1 MVLMDIYLATEHAYH
16 FIPQF
21 NVEVARDRVEQK
33 KVNLIAG
40 TLGSLFS
47 RAKPEDLQLAAVEN
61 RVEPFWLLEASSR
74 TVYDRARTYTIPAGG
89 SEVRSVTVMGTDFP
103 VVPQP
108 KGDNA
113 FTFTGVEHCVQEL
126 KSRQTFDGIT
136 GTKVDL
142 LKYAGAAKTEIAD
155 LTTFAPEGVLVVP
168 PQVKAN
174 AVVRQVT
181 ADVVQPVQ
189 NVQTIHE
196 ERVDIE
202 TVDLNFR
209 PIYAFEYEWAAKNK
223 RVVIEF
229 DPLTGEIR
237 SGGKRWSDQIK
248 SMVTRDLI
256 FDITADAFGTLV
268 PGGSI
273 AVKLVKAVVDRK
285 K

>member
-1 MVLMDIYLATEHAYH
+1 MDIYLATEHAYH

-47 RAKPEDLQLAAVEN
+47 RAKPEDLQLATVEN

-74 TVYDRARTYTIPAGG
+74 TVYDRARTYTIPSGG
-89 SEVRSVTVMGTDFP
+89 AEVRSVTVMGTDFP

-113 FTFTGVEHCVQEL
+113 FTLTGVEHCVQEL

-136 GTKVDL
+136 GAKTDL
-142 LKYAGAAKTEIAD
+142 LKYAGSAKTEIAD

-196 ERVDIE
+196 ERVDVE
-202 TVDLNFR
+202 TIDLNFR

-229 DPLTGEIR
+229 DPLTGEMHT
-237 SGGKRWSDQIK
+237 GGKRWSDQIK

-256 FDITADAFGTLV
+256 FDITADAFGTVV

>member
-1 MVLMDIYLATEHAYH
+1 MDIYLATEHAYH

-47 RAKPEDLQLAAVEN
+47 RAKPEDLQLATVEN
-61 RVEPFWLLEASSR
+61 RVEPFWLVEASSR

-89 SEVRSVTVMGTDFP
+89 AEVRSVTVIGTDFP
-103 VVPQP
+103 VVHQP

-113 FTFTGVEHCVQEL
+113 FTLTGVEHCVQEL

-136 GTKVDL
+136 GAKADL

-155 LTTFAPEGVLVVP
+155 ITTFSPEGVLVIP

-196 ERVDIE
+196 ERVDVE
-202 TVDLNFR
+202 TIDLNFR

-223 RVVIEF
+223 RVIIEF
-229 DPLTGEIR
+229 DPLTGEMH

>member
-1 MVLMDIYLATEHAYH
+1 MDIYLSAEHAYH
-16 FIPQF
+16 YIPRF
-21 NVEVARDRVEQK
+21 SIDVARDRVEQK
-33 KVNLIAG
+33 KMNLVAG
-40 TLGSLFS
+40 MLGSLLARS
-47 RAKPEDLQLAAVEN
+47 RPEEIHLAAVEN
-61 RVEPFWLLEASSR
+61 RVEPFWLLSASSR
-74 TVYDRARTYTIPAGG
+74 TVYDRVNTYTVPTGG
-89 SEVRSVTVMGTDFP
+89 AEVKSVTVLGQELP
-103 VVPQP
+103 AVPQA
-108 KGDNA
+108 KGGSA
-113 FTFTGVEHCVQEL
+113 FTLTGVEHCVQEL
-126 KSRQTFDGIT
+126 RAWQTFDGIT
-136 GTKVDL
+136 GVKVDL

-155 LTTFAPEGVLVVP
+155 LSTFAPAGVLVVP

-181 ADVVQPVQ
+181 AEVVQPVQ
-189 NVQTIHE
+189 NAQTIHE

-229 DPLTGEIR
+229 DPLTGEMR
-237 SGGKRWSDQIK
+237 TGGKRWSDQIK
-248 SMVTRDLI
+248 GLLTRDLI
-256 FDITADAFGTLV
+256 FDITADAFGTFV

>member
-1 MVLMDIYLATEHAYH
+1 MDIYLATEHAYH

-33 KVNLIAG
+33 KVSLIAG

-47 RAKPEDLQLAAVEN
+47 RAKPEDLQLATVEN

-74 TVYDRARTYTIPAGG
+74 TVYDRARTYTIPVSG
-89 SEVRSVTVMGTDFP
+89 SEVKSVTVIGTDFP
-103 VVPQP
+103 AVPQS
-108 KGDNA
+108 KGEPA
-113 FTFTGVEHCVQEL
+113 FTLTGVEHCVQEL
-126 KSRQTFDGIT
+126 ETRQTFDGIT
-136 GTKVDL
+136 GAKADL

-155 LTTFAPEGVLVVP
+155 ITAFTPEGVLVIP

-181 ADVVQPVQ
+181 AEVVQPVQ

-196 ERVDIE
+196 ERVDIK
-202 TVDLNFR
+202 TIDLNFR
-209 PIYAFEYEWAAKNK
+209 PIYAFEYEWTAKNK

-229 DPLTGEIR
+229 DPLTGEMR
-237 SGGKRWSDQIK
+237 TGGKRWSDQIK

-256 FDITADAFGTLV
+256 FDITADAFGTIV

-273 AVKLVKAVVDRK
+273 AVKLVKAVVDRRK
-285 K
+285 

>member
-1 MVLMDIYLATEHAYH
+1 MDIYLATEHAYH

-21 NVEVARDRVEQK
+21 TIDVARDRVEQK

-47 RAKPEDLQLAAVEN
+47 RAKPEELQLATVEN
-61 RVEPFWLLEASSR
+61 RVEPFWLVEASSR
-74 TVYDRARTYTIPAGG
+74 TKYDRARTYNVTASGDEVKHVTLLGTEFPTIPQSKGG
-89 SEVRSVTVMGTDFP
+89 P
-103 VVPQP
+103 
-108 KGDNA
+108 
-113 FTFTGVEHCVQEL
+113 TFTLMGVEHCVQEL
-126 KSRQTFDGIT
+126 QSRQTFDAIT
-136 GTKVDL
+136 GAKVDL

-155 LTTFAPEGVLVVP
+155 INSFAPEGVLVVP

-181 ADVVQPVQ
+181 AEVVQPVQ
-189 NVQTIHE
+189 NVQAIHE

-209 PIYAFEYEWAAKNK
+209 PIYAFEYEWSAKNK
-223 RVVIEF
+223 RAVIEF
-229 DPLTGEIR
+229 DPLTGEMHM
-237 SGGKRWSDQIK
+237 GGKTWSDQIK
-248 SMVTRDLI
+248 SLVTRDLI
-256 FDITADAFGTLV
+256 FDITADAFGTIV

-273 AVKLVKAVVDRK
+273 AIKLVKAVVDRK

>member
-1 MVLMDIYLATEHAYH
+1 MDIYLATEHAYH

-47 RAKPEDLQLAAVEN
+47 RAKPEDLQLATVEN
-61 RVEPFWLLEASSR
+61 RVEPFWLVEASSR

-89 SEVRSVTVMGTDFP
+89 AEVKSVTVMGTDFP

-113 FTFTGVEHCVQEL
+113 FTLTGVEHCVQEL

-136 GTKVDL
+136 GAKADL

-155 LTTFAPEGVLVVP
+155 ITIFSPEGVLVIP

-196 ERVDIE
+196 ERVDVE
-202 TVDLNFR
+202 TIDLNFR

-229 DPLTGEIR
+229 DPLTGEMH